1 MCIDTQIKRVFFPTV
16 KVLRF
21 NRKKPLPDAEDI
33 DYVNSYINH
42 GVSGSV
48 SVTGYRS
55 VIKVENDIQ
64 KTTHVILFIVFDARL
79 GPEICLFQS
88 QTKHLSTEVWK
99 NG

>member
-64 KTTHVILFIVFDARL
+64 KTTHVILFHCFRCETWTRDLFVSIPNQA
-79 GPEICLFQS
+79 PE
-88 QTKHLSTEVWK
+88 H
-99 NG
+99 

>member
-1 MCIDTQIKRVFFPTV
+1 MYIDTQLKRVFFPTV

-33 DYVNSYINH
+33 DYVNSYIHH

-55 VIKVENDIQ
+55 VIKVKNDMEKNYSYYSFHCLQ
-64 KTTHVILFIVFDARL
+64 CKT
-79 GPEICLFQS
+79 
-88 QTKHLSTEVWK
+88 
-99 NG
+99 

>member
-1 MCIDTQIKRVFFPTV
+1 MYIVDTQVKCVFFPTV

-21 NRKKPLPDAEDI
+21 NGKKPLPDAEDI

-55 VIKVENDIQ
+55 VI
-64 KTTHVILFIVFDARL
+64 
-79 GPEICLFQS
+79 
-88 QTKHLSTEVWK
+88 
-99 NG
+99 

>member
-1 MCIDTQIKRVFFPTV
+1 MYIYTQIKRVFFPTV

-21 NRKKPLPDAEDI
+21 NRKKPLPDAEDM

-55 VIKVENDIQ
+55 VI
-64 KTTHVILFIVFDARL
+64 
-79 GPEICLFQS
+79 
-88 QTKHLSTEVWK
+88 
-99 NG
+99 

>member
-1 MCIDTQIKRVFFPTV
+1 MARITAKNGGPVSSKRRKSIASIRTFRAKYMYMDTQIKRFFFPIV

-55 VIKVENDIQ
+55 VVKV
-64 KTTHVILFIVFDARL
+64 KKLMT
-79 GPEICLFQS
+79 
-88 QTKHLSTEVWK
+88 
-99 NG
+99 